1 MDKLKLRIIDE
12 NTGEIIPVNKR
23 KSDLKEYVL
32 SLPEIKKA
40 DLLSKANWLR
50 KLASDIEKNIQD
62 YVKGLQLEF
71 DEDNKAMWQDFKLSK
86 ISVKRFDQDKFERE
100 GTEIEKQIILKA
112 EKIREKY
119 ARPSSYI
126 RF

>member
-32 SLPEIKKA
+32 SLPEVKKA

-50 KLASDIEKNIQD
+50 KLAGDIEKNIQD

>member
-86 ISVKRFDQDKFERE
+86 ISVKRFDQDKFEKE

-112 EKIREKY
+112 EKIKEKY
-119 ARPSSYI
+119 TRPSSYI